1 LTYIIKIISLNNMQ
15 KVSAANC
22 SLLLNKLLIEEDK
35 YSYKVKVPQM
45 LMILMY
51 IIEDII
57 KKEKRIYKK
66 IAHMTTKEFST
77 SDLING
83 QLYAAP

>member
-1 LTYIIKIISLNNMQ
+1 MQ

-22 SLLLNKLLIEEDK
+22 SLLLNKLLTEKGK
-35 YSYKVKVPQM
+35 YLYKVKVPQM
-45 LMILMY
+45 LMILIY

-57 KKEKRIYKK
+57 KKGKRIYKK
-66 IAHMTTKEFST
+66 TAQPDMTTKEFST
-77 SDLING
+77 SDLIDG